1 MARKNGVLLP
11 EEPTSPHQ
19 EDFLRPDL
27 DDNRLLD
34 LDAEQESPFLR
45 GQKRVPAR
53 RGSLPRKTARRLTW
67 VALAALILGLAAG
80 AASLI
85 YRYGERSWRFRVQS
99 SDDIEIAGTHYVTR
113 RQIMEVMG
121 GDIGRNLF
129 FIPLDQR
136 QAQLEQIPWVE
147 SAAVMRF
154 VPNRLRVEIRERTP
168 VAFVRLGPRISLL
181 DAGGHVM
188 DLPPAGRQKFSF
200 PVIVGV
206 GESEP
211 LSTRAARMKIYLALI
226 QDLDSGGAHYS
237 QELSEVD
244 LSDPDD
250 VKVLTGDSAGAIL
263 VHLGSSNYL
272 DRYKIYMAHVGEWRQ
287 QFEKLESVD
296 LRYDRQIIVNPDLRG
311 MPNAPTMPAGVLKA
325 ASAAGVKPAAL
336 IRHDIP
342 EARPT
347 PPQPAKAATGA
358 FPHSPVRPDATKPPA
373 PKRASSHFS
382 AKKPAAKAKQVIV
395 KPAATKTA
403 AGPKPAARTRQKPVR
418 KKPSPGI
425 TETQGNQ

>member
-11 EEPTSPHQ
+11 EEHTSPHQ

-34 LDAEQESPFLR
+34 LDSEQESPFLR

-53 RGSLPRKTARRLTW
+53 RGTLPRKTARRLAYA
-67 VALAALILGLAAG
+67 ALAVFLFGIAAG
-80 AASLI
+80 AAALI

-99 SDDIEIAGTHYVTR
+99 SDDIEIAGTQYVTR

-129 FIPLDQR
+129 FIPLDER
-136 QAQLEQIPWVE
+136 KAQLEQIPWVE
-147 SAAVMRF
+147 SVAVMRF

-181 DAGGHVM
+181 DARGHVM
-188 DLPPAGRQKFSF
+188 DLPPGSKQKFSF

-211 LSTRAARMKIYLALI
+211 LSTRAARMKIYLSLI

-250 VKVLTGDSAGAIL
+250 VKVLTGDASGAVL
-263 VHLGSSNYL
+263 VHLGSSNFL
-272 DRYKIYMAHVGEWRQ
+272 ERYKIYMAHVGEWRQ

-296 LRYDRQIIVNPDLRG
+296 LRYERQIIVNPDLRG
-311 MPNAPTMPAGVLKA
+311 MPSTPAMSASALKA

-336 IRHDIP
+336 NRHDIP
-342 EARPT
+342 QARPAL
-347 PPQPAKAATGA
+347 PQAATGVSA
-358 FPHSPVRPDATKPPA
+358 HAPA
-373 PKRASSHFS
+373 QARAPEPRTTANVAARSST
-382 AKKPAAKAKQVIV
+382 KKPLPKSRRPIV
-395 KPAATKTA
+395 KPAARKITMV
-403 AGPKPAARTRQKPVR
+403 PKPAAKPSPKPVR

-425 TETQGNQ
+425 TENQGKQ